1 MASGGPSMYHPWPSM
16 EFAMTTYKL
25 DPLVA
30 RPGPSMAMDGMPWSL
45 STGGSLS
52 CTVAEPLSGPFRVSN
67 TLFRLKSKKDPSLQK
82 NSENRCQNPKTV
94 RTPTGLQ

>member
-30 RPGPSMAMDGMPWSL
+30 RPGPSIAMDGMPWSL
-45 STGGSLS
+45 STGSHIMKTKLLGLKKFQKRKRKHLSLS
-52 CTVAEPLSGPFRVSN
+52 LSSLIFHYHDCS
-67 TLFRLKSKKDPSLQK
+67 SKIQVQP
-82 NSENRCQNPKTV
+82 NENILSYN
-94 RTPTGLQ
+94 

>member
-45 STGGSLS
+45 STG
-52 CTVAEPLSGPFRVSN
+52 TQYVRVEIE
-67 TLFRLKSKKDPSLQK
+67 KDDIVDFMKES
-82 NSENRCQNPKTV
+82 V
-94 RTPTGLQ
+94 RWKLDIFLL

>member
-30 RPGPSMAMDGMPWSL
+30 RPGPSMAMDVMPWSL
-45 STGGSLS
+45 STGSKQTKFSFSL
-52 CTVAEPLSGPFRVSN
+52 AECSFTTWSYHKIQFALFCDTLGSN
-67 TLFRLKSKKDPSLQK
+67 TPDEL
-82 NSENRCQNPKTV
+82 N
-94 RTPTGLQ
+94 

>member
-1 MASGGPSMYHPWPSM
+1 MTVTRRYSFRRYSRPYPTQTLHLLTYISNFRTSNEFLFEKFFETPSVASGGPSMYHPWPSM

-45 STGGSLS
+45 STG
-52 CTVAEPLSGPFRVSN
+52 PY
-67 TLFRLKSKKDPSLQK
+67 
-82 NSENRCQNPKTV
+82 
-94 RTPTGLQ
+94 

>member
-30 RPGPSMAMDGMPWSL
+30 RPGPSMAMDGTPWSL
-45 STGGSLS
+45 STGTSS
-52 CTVAEPLSGPFRVSN
+52 IVNP
-67 TLFRLKSKKDPSLQK
+67 RLKCAEVKISGLELFIFFFIFYFPPIWKVPKNMFDSQK
-82 NSENRCQNPKTV
+82 NVGQH
-94 RTPTGLQ
+94 

>member
-45 STGGSLS
+45 STG
-52 CTVAEPLSGPFRVSN
+52 C
-67 TLFRLKSKKDPSLQK
+67 LFRRPIRFKIVFILILLKTRSVI
-82 NSENRCQNPKTV
+82 R
-94 RTPTGLQ
+94 RATGFTMSYYKIA

>member
-16 EFAMTTYKL
+16 EFAMTTYKV

-45 STGGSLS
+45 STVDKLLLCMFYCACFTEKCIS
-52 CTVAEPLSGPFRVSN
+52 FR
-67 TLFRLKSKKDPSLQK
+67 
-82 NSENRCQNPKTV
+82 SEV
-94 RTPTGLQ
+94 

>member
-45 STGGSLS
+45 STGSIIL
-52 CTVAEPLSGPFRVSN
+52 
-67 TLFRLKSKKDPSLQK
+67 
-82 NSENRCQNPKTV
+82 V
-94 RTPTGLQ
+94 RS

>member
-45 STGGSLS
+45 STGRNTNPNDLVTS
-52 CTVAEPLSGPFRVSN
+52 PSGKKNTPSN
-67 TLFRLKSKKDPSLQK
+67 
-82 NSENRCQNPKTV
+82 E
-94 RTPTGLQ
+94 

>member
-30 RPGPSMAMDGMPWSL
+30 RPGPSRAMDGMPWSL
-45 STGGSLS
+45 STGRKFLS
-52 CTVAEPLSGPFRVSN
+52 YDRGTIDVSCSDR
-67 TLFRLKSKKDPSLQK
+67 TTKRMIEFAYS
-82 NSENRCQNPKTV
+82 V
-94 RTPTGLQ
+94 RKARQQFT

>member
-45 STGGSLS
+45 STGNNTIHSF
-52 CTVAEPLSGPFRVSN
+52 PFLRERFLGFVEVV
-67 TLFRLKSKKDPSLQK
+67 F
-82 NSENRCQNPKTV
+82 V
-94 RTPTGLQ
+94 GW

>member
-45 STGGSLS
+45 STGFNLG
-52 CTVAEPLSGPFRVSN
+52 
-67 TLFRLKSKKDPSLQK
+67 
-82 NSENRCQNPKTV
+82 
-94 RTPTGLQ
+94 